1 MKKKTMKAGY
11 ECPCVSID
19 EMRIEVSFC
28 ATGNTGAGW
37 TDTVE
42 EEDAENDF

>member
-1 MKKKTMKAGY
+1 MKKKTLNTGY
-11 ECPCVSID
+11 ERPCVSID

-28 ATGNTGAGW
+28 ATRNAGW

-42 EEDAENDF
+42 DEDAENDF